1 MLKNGLRGLVLLAAV
16 CSLDLGSLA
25 EATPSA
31 SECYVHFSEKC
42 GDDTM
47 TGCATAGGW
56 NIPGT
61 RVMPEPA
68 ALFLLG
74 TGMLL
79 IAGRRGKALIL
90 E

>member
-1 MLKNGLRGLVLLAAV
+1 MWKNGLRGLVLFAAV

-42 GDDTM
+42 GDD
-47 TGCATAGGW
+47 AVAASGGRNTSW
-56 NIPGT
+56 TP
-61 RVMPEPA
+61 VLLPEPA

-74 TGMLL
+74 TGMLI
-79 IAGRRGKALIL
+79 IAKRRGKAPASAG
-90 E
+90 